1 MTMAL
6 PTIVNNTS
14 VGKAFDKGLKLYKEN
29 FTMVFV
35 TSLLAALVGGL
46 TCGICMPV
54 MTCGLYAVL
63 LALLRRVEP
72 KPTIG
77 DVFSKF
83 PHFLT
88 AFVSAIVITLLT
100 GLISTVLLVVPVIGM
115 LASYV
120 VSTIIAPAVMSWAYL
135 AIIDRNATISEAISS
150 LKLPMEKP
158 FWLFVLVSF
167 VASLIGCV
175 GALAC
180 GIGLLFTIPL
190 AYCIVIAAYNDMVGG
205 ANDAIDVDA
214 SSISKPP
221 TDAR

>member
-1 MTMAL
+1 MAM
-6 PTIVNNTS
+6 PKIANSTS

-29 FTMVFV
+29 FTTVFV
-35 TSLLAALVGGL
+35 ASLLAALVGGL

-54 MTCGLYAVL
+54 MMCGLYAIL
-63 LALLRRVEP
+63 LTLLRGGEP

-83 PHFLT
+83 PSFLT

-120 VSTIIAPAVMSWAYL
+120 VSTIIAPAVVSWAYL
-135 AIIDRNATISEAISS
+135 AIIDRNATIGEAIGS
-150 LKLPMEKP
+150 LKLTMEKP

-190 AYCIVIAAYNDMVGG
+190 AYCIVVAAYNDMAEG
-205 ANDAIDVDA
+205 AGNAIDVEA
-214 SSISKPP
+214 TSMSEQP
-221 TDAR
+221 TDAK